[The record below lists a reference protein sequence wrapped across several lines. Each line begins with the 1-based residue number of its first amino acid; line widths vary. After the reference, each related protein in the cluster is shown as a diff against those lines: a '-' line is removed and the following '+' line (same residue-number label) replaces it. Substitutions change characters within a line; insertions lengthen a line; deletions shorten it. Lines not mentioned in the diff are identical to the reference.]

1 MAPEVLA
8 GEIYGLPADI
18 FSLGIIMW
26 EMWHGRKVFSESG
39 YSGVMTSFSSVKV
52 ITQKLIARVKK
63 IHHMNSGSLL
73 KHSNNWNGYSSVRF
87 LIRYSH
93 INERRKLEPK
103 YLQGVHFSR
112 GLSSLI
118 YSIVQQYLFVSKRI

>member
-52 ITQKLIARVKK
+52 IT
-63 IHHMNSGSLL
+63 
-73 KHSNNWNGYSSVRF
+73 
-87 LIRYSH
+87 
-93 INERRKLEPK
+93 
-103 YLQGVHFSR
+103 
-112 GLSSLI
+112 
-118 YSIVQQYLFVSKRI
+118 